1 MVILCSIIKYF
12 YPHIEGR
19 LGIPNGLGVKVPG
32 NFWGKRQET
41 VQLNKDPNGTALW
54 LLVVAVIPFSS
65 GCQHCP
71 FLYSRLHE
79 LTGIFWRLR
88 INSLHLKLAMKTLK
102 CLFSL
107 LLYFQMR
114 PAQFFPVFHL
124 VLFDFGYC
132 EKRIGTIVFLINFGH
147 QHSLE

>member
-12 YPHIEGR
+12 YAHIEGR

-32 NFWGKRQET
+32 NLWGQRQET
-41 VQLNKDPNGTALW
+41 VQLNKDPNGT
-54 LLVVAVIPFSS
+54 VSVIPFSS

-71 FLYSRLHE
+71 FFYSRLHE

-114 PAQFFPVFHL
+114 PAQSFPVFHL
-124 VLFDFGYC
+124 VLFDFGYSA
-132 EKRIGTIVFLINFGH
+132 KRIGIIVFLTNFGH